1 MNLIELVNDVEFIRT
16 KKNTGYNFYK
26 NFFQY
31 EVYREHVKRKG
42 TKIFDNNY
50 EFNSTILNSV
60 ENDLFVYGNKIPDT
74 LIDIIDGITKWVS
87 NFEFYEK
94 TNESLYENLT
104 EKEHQTFCLFYSY
117 LKNKGK
123 PTLDDFYII
132 EKSLYDPELFE
143 ALKRN
148 TKYRPITIHPK
159 FSVDGVTIYP
169 DILMDIKAF
178 EKILIKHFVDEVNHF
193 VNDNNLAIKHTF
205 ESLLGKFYLYINIST
220 LDFITENELN
230 KKKQIF
236 DSYDKLKKAAEKFYF
251 ENLDE
256 TKKWLNKLINDK
268 SKHSD
273 RFNHMYFN
281 VKYPVFSKDV
291 NGTIIFYKYIC
302 ERIKNETANGID
314 CVKKYGLTANN
325 LTNILLADI
334 K

>member
-1 MNLIELVNDVEFIRT
+1 MNLIDLVNDIEFVRT
-16 KKNTGYNFYK
+16 KMDTGYNYFK
-26 NFFQY
+26 NFLQY
-31 EVYREHVKRKG
+31 EYYREHNNSKG
-42 TKIFDNNY
+42 NKIFDNNY
-50 EFNSTILNSV
+50 EFNCTVLSSV
-60 ENDLFVYGNKIPDT
+60 ENDLFVYGNKLPDT
-74 LIDIIDGITKWVS
+74 LIDIIDGITKWIS
-87 NFEFYEK
+87 NFEFYET

-104 EKEHQTFCLFYSY
+104 EKEHQTFCLFYSR
-117 LKNKGK
+117 LKNNGK
-123 PTLDDFYII
+123 PTLGDSSII
-132 EKSLYDPELFE
+132 EKNLYDPELFE

-148 TKYRPITIHPK
+148 TKYCTTKNFPR
-159 FSVDGVTIYP
+159 FSVDGISIYP
-169 DILMDIKAF
+169 DMLMDIRTF
-178 EKILIKHFVDEVNHF
+178 EKILIKRFVDEVNHF

-205 ESLLGKFYLYINIST
+205 ESVLGKFYLYINIST

-268 SKHSD
+268 SKHPD

-291 NGTIIFYKYIC
+291 NGTIIIYKYIC